1 MNIPIAKQKTFIK
14 EFEKIRPVYVEFARL
29 LEKILLNAINQ
40 LGYLAIVQVRVKKV
54 VSFSN
59 KIIMKDKY
67 KNPLTD
73 VTDLCGGRVIV
84 HFQSQVAAV
93 CDFIKKNFTIDE
105 ANSLDLRS
113 KLKVNEFGYRS
124 VHYIITPNKSS
135 IMGIPIKKKFRTLK
149 AEIQVRTLAEHIWAD
164 ISHDRIYKTELI
176 IPEEWKREAARLSAI
191 LENADITFGSMAQ
204 AIDSVSNT
212 YELQSETG
220 KAKINVEKLE
230 TLVAIQT
237 DEPEEGAKNVLNLIL
252 VYKTLNQSE
261 KAITLLHDWIKIM
274 RNNIQ
279 WEARLKFELSM
290 LELTSCSGDIDK
302 PENENKINS
311 ALDCLQ
317 ILDRLYKKNHIPS
330 ASSLSFLYYRLGCLL
345 QNSQLKAKE
354 AIEALSRALELMPDN
369 PLCLTALTESMVME
383 NIAMSHQ
390 TITLFRNTFEKNITD
405 LERLISLGIDAIP
418 AWFATGRC
426 HFFLGNSRECIK
438 AYSNAVAVIIDNNLT
453 SDCYII
459 NEEIIRAKRLKRFD
473 EKLAGQI
480 VLYLNIAMAI
490 SDISEDKKAF
500 LNTLRTTQLRKEEM
514 KKPVVIVAGGASLM
528 DKTKVES
535 YREYIK
541 ELMHDF
547 NGTIIS
553 GGTKAGIPGL
563 VGRLKEE
570 MNKVKP
576 VYFDL
581 VAYLPGKLPRD
592 AKLSGAYDHLYRTKS
607 DEFSALD
614 ILASW
619 TDIILSEIPPSE
631 VIIIGING
639 GEIADLE
646 YRIALSLGAKVCL
659 IAFSGRAVMD
669 LAQEKPWKDHPNLI
683 IVPNDPLTVWAIVN
697 QKKPSS
703 LTSEEIEKLAPL
715 VHEFYRNQRLKS
727 FKTGETDVNKFK
739 VIMRWEK
746 LDPVLQESNR
756 LQVAFYEHILK
767 RVNLEM
773 HKAKKKPVVL
783 YNIKKNLSKQEH
795 DMLAKL
801 EHARWNAERM
811 FEGWRYGPV
820 KDLVK
825 KINPYLVA
833 WEKLDEAIK
842 PYDYDPVDNIPLMLE
857 KIGYEVF
864 RIRKRTGKAPV
875 RRSVK

>member
-1 MNIPIAKQKTFIK
+1 M
-14 EFEKIRPVYVEFARL
+14 
-29 LEKILLNAINQ
+29 
-40 LGYLAIVQVRVKKV
+40 
-54 VSFSN
+54 
-59 KIIMKDKY
+59 
-67 KNPLTD
+67 
-73 VTDLCGGRVIV
+73 
-84 HFQSQVAAV
+84 
-93 CDFIKKNFTIDE
+93 
-105 ANSLDLRS
+105 
-113 KLKVNEFGYRS
+113 
-124 VHYIITPNKSS
+124 
-135 IMGIPIKKKFRTLK
+135 
-149 AEIQVRTLAEHIWAD
+149 
-164 ISHDRIYKTELI
+164 
-176 IPEEWKREAARLSAI
+176 
-191 LENADITFGSMAQ
+191 
-204 AIDSVSNT
+204 
-212 YELQSETG
+212 
-220 KAKINVEKLE
+220 
-230 TLVAIQT
+230 
-237 DEPEEGAKNVLNLIL
+237 
-252 VYKTLNQSE
+252 
-261 KAITLLHDWIKIM
+261 
-274 RNNIQ
+274 
-279 WEARLKFELSM
+279 
-290 LELTSCSGDIDK
+290 
-302 PENENKINS
+302 
-311 ALDCLQ
+311 
-317 ILDRLYKKNHIPS
+317 
-330 ASSLSFLYYRLGCLL
+330 
-345 QNSQLKAKE
+345 
-354 AIEALSRALELMPDN
+354 
-369 PLCLTALTESMVME
+369 
-383 NIAMSHQ
+383 
-390 TITLFRNTFEKNITD
+390 
-405 LERLISLGIDAIP
+405 
-418 AWFATGRC
+418 
-426 HFFLGNSRECIK
+426 
-438 AYSNAVAVIIDNNLT
+438 
-453 SDCYII
+453 
-459 NEEIIRAKRLKRFD
+459 
-473 EKLAGQI
+473 
-480 VLYLNIAMAI
+480 LYLNIAMAI
-490 SDISEDKKAF
+490 SDVSEDKKAY
-500 LNTLRTTQLRKEEM
+500 LNTLRTMQLRKEEM